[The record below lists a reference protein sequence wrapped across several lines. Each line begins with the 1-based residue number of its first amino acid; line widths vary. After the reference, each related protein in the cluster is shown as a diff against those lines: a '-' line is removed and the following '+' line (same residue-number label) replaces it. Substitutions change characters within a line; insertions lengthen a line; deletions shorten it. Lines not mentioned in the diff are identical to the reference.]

1 MIKIIEHYIV
11 FAGSDL
17 LQSHATSL
25 ESIVDTIVGN
35 ADDKGLLT
43 TLPIIDLLVL
53 MFPQEVLPLI
63 SSALQ
68 KLVFISL
75 SGGDEHYPSRTAVC
89 VTSAAILARL
99 LLLNRDFLAQLLSEP
114 ALIARFQ
121 QAGINQ
127 NLLLLLVDWWI
138 NKVCASSRFSLRQSI
153 NLHMNAS
160 NFYWFVS
167 KSNHTCFYRTSTI
180 LYLTNLQL

>member
-53 MFPQEVLPLI
+53 
-63 SSALQ
+63 
-68 KLVFISL
+68 
-75 SGGDEHYPSRTAVC
+75 VC
-89 VTSAAILARL
+89 VY
-99 LLLNRDFLAQLLSEP
+99 
-114 ALIARFQ
+114 
-121 QAGINQ
+121 
-127 NLLLLLVDWWI
+127 
-138 NKVCASSRFSLRQSI
+138 FSDE
-153 NLHMNAS
+153 
-160 NFYWFVS
+160 
-167 KSNHTCFYRTSTI
+167 
-180 LYLTNLQL
+180 